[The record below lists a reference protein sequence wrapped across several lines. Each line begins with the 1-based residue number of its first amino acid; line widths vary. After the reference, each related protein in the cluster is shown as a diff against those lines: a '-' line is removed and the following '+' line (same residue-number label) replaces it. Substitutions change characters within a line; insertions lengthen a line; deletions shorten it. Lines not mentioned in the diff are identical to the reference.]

1 VGSGYGFESAGF
13 YIRES
18 GALDLKVFFASMLCS
33 FLFFGTPVFAHEIL
47 VLQSFK
53 TGPFDDALRG
63 FKTVCRSEMETVIVS
78 DRERFDFVKTVREVN
93 PRLILAIGA
102 GALKQAIKISNTPII
117 YLMVLNPEEMI
128 RGRENVTG
136 VRMIIPP
143 EKYLDVMEKLNLPR
157 LKIGIIYDPAH
168 SYLLMK
174 RIMQAAVSRGID
186 ITAKEVRKPKD
197 VPDMLERMKG
207 SFNLFWMLPDPSV
220 VTADTVEYLL
230 LFTQQYRVPIVTFA
244 DKYLQMGAMIS
255 LDIDS
260 FDLGKQGG
268 EIANRIIAGGKI
280 SDIPYTS
287 ARKPLLRVN
296 HKIATKLGINLN
308 SLGSSVQTEMDP

>member
-1 VGSGYGFESAGF
+1 L
-13 YIRES
+13 R
-18 GALDLKVFFASMLCS
+18 LLFATMFCS

-47 VLQSFK
+47 VLKSFNA
-53 TGPFDDALRG
+53 GPFNEALRG
-63 FKTVCRSEMETVIVS
+63 FKAVCRSETKTIMVS
-78 DRERFDFVKTVREVN
+78 NGEMFDIDKTVREEK
-93 PRLILAIGA
+93 PGLILAIGA
-102 GALKQAIKISNTPII
+102 GALKQAINIRNAPIV

-143 EKYLDVMEKLNLPR
+143 DKYLDVMEKLNLPR
-157 LKIGIIYDPAH
+157 LKVGLLYDPEY
-168 SYLLMK
+168 SDILMK
-174 RIMQAAVSRGID
+174 RIMQAAASRGID
-186 ITAKEVRKPKD
+186 ISAKEVRKPRD
-197 VPDMLERMKG
+197 VPDMLEKMKG

-230 LFTQQYRVPIVTFA
+230 LLTQQYRVPIVTFA

-268 EIANRIIAGGKI
+268 EIANRILAGGKI
-280 SDIPYTS
+280 ADIPHTEP
-287 ARKPLLRVN
+287 RKSVLRVN
-296 HKIATKLGINLN
+296 RKIAAKLGINLN
-308 SLGSSVQTEMDP
+308 PLGSSIQTEMNP